1 MSAPKTFWSLRIES
15 DAAYR
20 TMMETSTAIPPDNEF
35 MLKATRGHGICLASY
50 DHGTGTGL
58 VRAMGIVTG
67 SEGGRLSVTWR
78 ETSVALKPNASG
90 QQFWMSRPYFA
101 FAKTVVERYRL
112 AEQFAALFPA
122 SPNPPKTTA
131 ASKPGNIG
139 CDTESGGYV
148 YLIRSEYGYKIGKTK
163 NMKQRT
169 QLFGVKLPFQIEI
182 AGYGWFDDYSA
193 AETEYHRRYAH
204 KRLKGEWFNLS
215 ESDVLTISRELK
227 S

>member
-1 MSAPKTFWSLRIES
+1 MTTPKTFWRLRIES
-15 DAAYR
+15 DAAFR
-20 TMMETSTAIPPDNEF
+20 TMMASSTAIPPDREF

-67 SEGGRLSVTWR
+67 SEGDRLGVTWR
-78 ETSVALKPNASG
+78 ETSVALKPNGSG
-90 QQFWMSRPYFA
+90 QQYWVGRPYFA
-101 FAKTVVERYRL
+101 FAKSVVERYRL
-112 AEQFAALFPA
+112 AERFAALFPTL
-122 SPNPPKTTA
+122 PILPKTAGT
-131 ASKPGNIG
+131 STPGNIG
-139 CDTESGGYV
+139 RDTESGGYV
-148 YLIRSEYGYKIGKTK
+148 YLIKSAYGYKIGKTK

-169 QLFGVKLPFQIEI
+169 QLFGVKLPFPIEI

-193 AETEYHRRYAH
+193 AETEYHRRYAQ
-204 KRLKGEWFNLS
+204 KRLDGEWFKLS